1 MEEAA
6 VLSFRITT
14 GNKKLLR
21 IVVCVLILCF
31 LLGACSNSTDTKE
44 GDETGHDTV
53 TDPTGTTSVIIDKKE
68 QNSTE
73 PTGNT
78 IPEDGSASE
87 GSVPST
93 EPSERPTDNSGET
106 IPGNGNDGASTTEP
120 STTPSDNTTTTT
132 PESDGNGMP
141 DYGIELPDDNWD

>member
-1 MEEAA
+1 M
-6 VLSFRITT
+6 SFRITT

-21 IVVCVLILCF
+21 IVICVLILCF
-31 LLGACSNSTDTKE
+31 LLGGCSGKTDTNE
-44 GDETGHDTV
+44 NDWSSHETVGDTT
-53 TDPTGTTSVIIDKKE
+53 TDSTGTTSVITDEEK
-68 QNSTE
+68 QNSTAT
-73 PTGNT
+73 TGNT
-78 IPEDGSASE
+78 IPNDESVSE

-106 IPGNGNDGASTTEP
+106 ILGNENDGASTTEP

-132 PESDGNGMP
+132 PGSDGNGMP

>member
-1 MEEAA
+1 M
-6 VLSFRITT
+6 SFRITT
-14 GNKKLLR
+14 GNKKLFR

-31 LLGACSNSTDTKE
+31 LLGACSNNTDTNE
-44 GDETGHDTV
+44 DDRTGHETVSDTA
-53 TDPTGTTSVIIDKKE
+53 TDSTETTSVITDEGK
-68 QNSTE
+68 QNSTAT
-73 PTGNT
+73 TGNT
-78 IPEDGSASE
+78 IPNDESVSE
-87 GSVPST
+87 GSVTST

-132 PESDGNGMP
+132 PGSDENSMP